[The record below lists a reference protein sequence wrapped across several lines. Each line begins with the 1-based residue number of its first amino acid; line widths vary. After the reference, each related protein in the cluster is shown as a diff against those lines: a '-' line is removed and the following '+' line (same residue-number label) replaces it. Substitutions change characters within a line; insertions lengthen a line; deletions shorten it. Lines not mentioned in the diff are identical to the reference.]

1 MTRSGAVKLS
11 ILFFLTFILCLP
23 EFFPNISQIE
33 FLCEPFDPCTPKNDA
48 QVCAPSGPP
57 CATEMINASGQ
68 HTRSEGWYL
77 CKTKMDLQLLHNNT
91 LQSEEHVMVLL
102 TMKAGNLSGWNISE
116 FAFLNNTDLYTGP
129 QNDQRLFY
137 CYLPLDNSKC
147 ADLNISMPEKITSP
161 PTLDTSILKNTT
173 SANPTAF
180 SLKTTTLSYQATAS
194 TDELKC
200 QPTSSSFLFYYQEN
214 NETARSAALPVTQT
228 RKDGRWCVITSVW
241 LALVLTVI
249 VVTLLSVGN
258 LIFKSRKRKSR
269 LVASVPVSACGHQL
283 KERSRQNE
291 NLMSAV
297 PDVSIAMCSISDGD
311 VFSEKSSIGNRTEE
325 NLLKVADLTYKRS
338 LSPIYEMTE
347 TSLAELEQNEDEEDQ
362 QCNASVTKEEFKKT
376 HELQHLAAQ
385 GHCEPTY
392 LHHRS
397 NFSCSGYEE
406 DGEL

>member
-68 HTRSEGWYL
+68 HTSSEGWYL
-77 CKTKMDLQLLHNNT
+77 CKTEMDLQRLHNNT

-102 TMKAGNLSGWNISE
+102 TMKAGNLSGWNI
-116 FAFLNNTDLYTGP
+116 T
-129 QNDQRLFY
+129 
-137 CYLPLDNSKC
+137 
-147 ADLNISMPEKITSP
+147 
-161 PTLDTSILKNTT
+161 
-173 SANPTAF
+173 
-180 SLKTTTLSYQATAS
+180 S

-228 RKDGRWCVITSVW
+228 RKDGRWCMITSVW

-269 LVASVPVSACGHQL
+269 LVASVPVSVCGHQL
-283 KERSRQNE
+283 KERSKEKE

-311 VFSEKSSIGNRTEE
+311 VFSEKSSMGNRTEE

-347 TSLAELEQNEDEEDQ
+347 TSLDELKQNEDEEDE
-362 QCNASVTKEEFKKT
+362 QCNASVTKEELKKT
-376 HELQHLAAQ
+376 HQLQHLAAQ
-385 GHCEPTY
+385 GHCEPPTY